1 MQRVQLALDSD
12 APGRPAGPALGTEVP
27 AKNWHWLALGTGV
40 PAKDCHWPELG
51 TPVPAPVQTLGTAA
65 LARSDKKCPFVPSFC
80 AQNCSQIYSGT
91 LSRTI
96 QPFAELIR

>member
-1 MQRVQLALDSD
+1 MVHMDRTDSLTCAHSAGNTPMMQRVQLALDSD

-65 LARSDKKCPFVPSFC
+65 LARSD
-80 AQNCSQIYSGT
+80 
-91 LSRTI
+91 
-96 QPFAELIR
+96 